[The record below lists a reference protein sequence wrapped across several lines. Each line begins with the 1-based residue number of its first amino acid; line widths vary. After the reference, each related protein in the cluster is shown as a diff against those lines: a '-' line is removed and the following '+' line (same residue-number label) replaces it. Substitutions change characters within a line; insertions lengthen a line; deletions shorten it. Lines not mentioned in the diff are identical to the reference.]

1 MLELWLRY
9 PLKKK
14 KKKKKPWKV
23 RALKNLNDQI
33 FTLKNE
39 SRWMKWKGHVVR
51 IMLNMWY
58 KPSEYC
64 CSMSCSNHS
73 SVKSSDRSSNNSN
86 SNNMHNMCNNNGN
99 DHNKKNIS
107 NNNINGNISNNQIN
121 NNNTSDCNGTQTH
134 NHSVYKRT
142 LNHSANLASLAKWF
156 SVPLGTKWLWVRVPL
171 QSLKPQISRMFW
183 ARSSLTFRKL

>member
-1 MLELWLRY
+1 
-9 PLKKK
+9 
-14 KKKKKPWKV
+14 
-23 RALKNLNDQI
+23 
-33 FTLKNE
+33 
-39 SRWMKWKGHVVR
+39 
-51 IMLNMWY
+51 
-58 KPSEYC
+58 
-64 CSMSCSNHS
+64 MSCSNHS

-171 QSLKPQISRMFW
+171 QSLKPQISRMF
-183 ARSSLTFRKL
+183 